1 MGRVRKKN
9 VEMFSSRCNLSLSQL
24 QHSRVIVQQSPVR
37 RTEVALCLGLT
48 QARIHLKPPARSAAT
63 IRAAAATAPHPRC
76 RWASR
81 RDRIFIT
88 DLVFTPNSEELGLEF
103 YPVRLFMWSCC
114 FFFPIQQ
121 RNSKYPIIDGTTDT
135 SVSLFVLQGRISQT
149 FFKFCACFSPQL

>member
-1 MGRVRKKN
+1 MESTQCQEKKKKKGKKKEGVGMGRVRKKN

-76 RWASR
+76 R
-81 RDRIFIT
+81 
-88 DLVFTPNSEELGLEF
+88 
-103 YPVRLFMWSCC
+103 
-114 FFFPIQQ
+114 
-121 RNSKYPIIDGTTDT
+121 
-135 SVSLFVLQGRISQT
+135 
-149 FFKFCACFSPQL
+149 